1 MGLSLTIDQGN
12 TRAKVVVW
20 DGNTPVYENGYESLS
35 PDDLRS
41 LLAQYPVDKA
51 IAASV
56 AVPVDALS
64 QFLADEIGIRLIE
77 LRPGMA
83 PPLKVD
89 YATPETLG
97 VDRLAAAV
105 GAAAL
110 HPGKELLVVDAGTAV
125 TYDRVTARGHYV
137 GGNIAPGVGMRLRAL
152 NNYTARLPLINSYGE
167 TRLWGNTTETALRSG
182 AINGVVAEIAYYRS
196 RLPLGAVTVITGGWG
211 REIASK
217 LDFETDY
224 QELLVNCGLNSI
236 LNYHQLILSIL
247 SQNENKQTNR

>member
-20 DGNTPVYENGYESLS
+20 NGNEPVLNRACAPLTVENLQEILS
-35 PDDLRS
+35 
-41 LLAQYPVDKA
+41 QYPVDKA
-51 IAASV
+51 IASSV
-56 AVPVDALS
+56 SIPL
-64 QFLADEIGIRLIE
+64 DEIREFLSLRGITLVE
-77 LRPGMA
+77 LQPGMA
-83 PPLKVD
+83 LPLKID

-110 HPGKELLVVDAGTAV
+110 HPGRELLVVDAGTAV

-152 NNYTARLPLINSYGE
+152 NHYTARLPLVPSRGE

-182 AINGVVAEIAYYRS
+182 AINGLVAEISYYRS
-196 RLPLGAVTVITGGWG
+196 RLPREAVTIVTGGWG
-211 REIASK
+211 RDIASK

-224 QELLVNCGLNSI
+224 QEDLVNHGLNAI
-236 LNYHQLILSIL
+236 LQYHQLILSIL
-247 SQNENKQTNR
+247 FKNENK

>member
-1 MGLSLTIDQGN
+1 MGHSLTIDQGN

-20 DGNTPVYENGYESLS
+20 DDDKPVHIQAYAPLTAADLNEILSL
-35 PDDLRS
+35 
-41 LLAQYPVDKA
+41 YPIDKA
-51 IAASV
+51 IASSV
-56 AVPVDALS
+56 SVPVDTIRGL
-64 QFLADEIGIRLIE
+64 LATRNIPLVE

-83 PPLKVD
+83 VPLKID
-89 YATPETLG
+89 YATPATLG

-152 NNYTARLPLINSYGE
+152 NHYTARLPLIESRGE
-167 TRLWGNTTETALRSG
+167 TRLWGNTTETAMRSG
-182 AINGVVAEIAYYRS
+182 AINGVVAEISYYRS
-196 RLPLGAVTVITGGWG
+196 RLPREAITVMTGGWG
-211 REIASK
+211 RELASK

-224 QELLVNCGLNSI
+224 QEYLVNRGLNAI
-236 LNYHQLILSIL
+236 LQYHQLILSIL
-247 SQNENKQTNR
+247 SKNENK

>member
-20 DGNTPVYENGYESLS
+20 DGDIPVHTAVYTPLTAN
-35 PDDLRS
+35 DIKA
-41 LLAQYPVDKA
+41 LLTQYPIDKA
-51 IAASV
+51 IASSV
-56 AVPVDALS
+56 SAPVDDIRDAL
-64 QFLADEIGIRLIE
+64 AEGGIRLSE

-83 PPLKVD
+83 VPLKID
-89 YATPETLG
+89 YATPDTLG

-110 HPGKELLVVDAGTAV
+110 HPDRELLVVDAGTAV

-152 NNYTARLPLINSYGE
+152 NSFTARLPLVGSRGE
-167 TRLWGNTTETALRSG
+167 TRLWGNTTETAMRSG
-182 AINGVVAEIAYYRS
+182 AVNGVVAEISYYRS
-196 RLPLGAVTVITGGWG
+196 RLPREAVTVVTGGWG
-211 REIASK
+211 HDLASK

-224 QELLVNCGLNSI
+224 QEYLVNRGLNAI
-236 LNYHQLILSIL
+236 LNYHRLILSIIDAG
-247 SQNENKQTNR
+247 

>member
-20 DGNTPVYENGYESLS
+20 SGEEAVHTAVYTPLTG
-35 PDDLRS
+35 DDIRDLITRF
-41 LLAQYPVDKA
+41 PIDKA
-51 IAASV
+51 IASSV
-56 AVPVDALS
+56 SVS
-64 QFLADEIGIRLIE
+64 TDEIRTALEQSGIRLVE

-83 PPLKVD
+83 VPLKID

-110 HPGKELLVVDAGTAV
+110 FPGRELLVVDAGTAV

-152 NNYTARLPLINSYGE
+152 NKFTARLPLVESRGE
-167 TRLWGNTTETALRSG
+167 TRLWGNTTETAMRSG
-182 AINGVVAEIAYYRS
+182 AVNGVVAELAYYRS
-196 RLPLGAVTVITGGWG
+196 RLPREAVTVVSGGWG

-217 LDFETDY
+217 IDFETSY
-224 QELLVNCGLNSI
+224 EEYLVNRGLNSI

-247 SQNENKQTNR
+247 SQNENK

>member
-20 DGNTPVYENGYESLS
+20 DGNTPVHEGVYAPLT
-35 PDDLRS
+35 PDDIMALI
-41 LLAQYPVDKA
+41 AQYPVDKA
-51 IAASV
+51 IASSV
-56 AVPVDALS
+56 AVPVDPLRDAL
-64 QFLADEIGIRLIE
+64 ATIGISLAE

-83 PPLKVD
+83 VPLKVD

-105 GAAAL
+105 GAASL
-110 HPGKELLVVDAGTAV
+110 HPSTELLVVDAGTAV

-152 NNYTARLPLINSYGE
+152 NNYTARLPLISSRGE
-167 TRLWGNTTETALRSG
+167 TRLWGNTTETAMRSG
-182 AINGVVAEIAYYRS
+182 ALNGVVAEIAYYRS
-196 RLPLGAVTVITGGWG
+196 RLPQGAVTVITGGWG

-247 SQNENKQTNR
+247 SQNETK

>member
-12 TRAKVVVW
+12 SRAKVVVW
-20 DGNTPVYENGYESLS
+20 DGNVPVSEQIYTDLT
-35 PDDLRS
+35 PDDLRP
-41 LLAQYPVDKA
+41 LMAQYPIDKA
-51 IAASV
+51 IASSV
-56 AVPVDALS
+56 AIPVDDVS
-64 QFLADEIGIRLIE
+64 DYLATEAGIHLIE

-83 PPLKVD
+83 TPLKVD
-89 YATPETLG
+89 YATPQTLG

-105 GAAAL
+105 GAATL

-152 NNYTARLPLINSYGE
+152 NDFTARLPLVSSRGE

-182 AINGVVAEIAYYRS
+182 AVNGVVAEIAYYRS

-224 QELLVNCGLNSI
+224 QEILVNCGLNSI

-247 SQNENKQTNR
+247 SQNENK

>member
-20 DGNTPVYENGYESLS
+20 DGQKPVCESVYAALS
-35 PDDLRS
+35 ADDIRAILS
-41 LLAQYPVDKA
+41 QYAINQA
-51 IAASV
+51 IASSV
-56 AVPVDALS
+56 SVDLEPIRSALAEAG
-64 QFLADEIGIRLIE
+64 LHLIE

-83 PPLKVD
+83 TPLKVD
-89 YATPETLG
+89 YATPQSLG

-105 GAAAL
+105 GAATL

-152 NNYTARLPLINSYGE
+152 NNYTARLPLISSRGE

-182 AINGVVAEIAYYRS
+182 AVNGVVAEISYYRS
-196 RLPLGAVTVITGGWG
+196 RLPHDAVTVITGGWG
-211 REIASK
+211 RELASK
-217 LDFETDY
+217 LDFETDF
-224 QELLVNCGLNSI
+224 QEHLVNCGLNSI
-236 LNYHQLILSIL
+236 LSYHQLILSIL
-247 SQNENKQTNR
+247 SQNETK